1 MNMKKANKLLK
12 NPNLKWIA
20 LVLLVVMVFAI
31 PGYKWMEKDNQA
43 RAQRMKSALSPV
55 IMVPGS
61 SASTERFNELVKL
74 LNQNTPT
81 KHSVLKINVSTNG
94 NLSYSGSINK
104 NDNEPFII
112 IGFKNNKDGYSNIKK
127 QAGWLDEAFE
137 VISQDYK
144 FNNFKAFGHS
154 NGGLIWTYWL
164 EHYYSTY
171 SDEITMK
178 RLMTVGTP
186 YNFSEKNINHKTQ
199 MLEDFIKCK
208 NRLPKSL
215 VVYSVSGGKNYES
228 DGIVPEA
235 SVAAGKYIFQK
246 QVKSYTAMTITGDK
260 ADHSDLPQN
269 QQVVQVI
276 QQYLLEP
283 IKNKNNQVISR
294 QGKKS
299 DNDKNGQNE
308 QD

>member
-20 LVLLVVMVFAI
+20 LVLLVVMGFAI

-74 LNQNTPT
+74 LNQNIPT

-199 MLEDFIKCK
+199 MLEDFIKYK
-208 NRLPKSL
+208 NGLPKSL

>member
-43 RAQRMKSALSPV
+43 RAQRMKSVLSPV

-61 SASTERFNELVKL
+61 SATTERFNELVKL

-81 KHSVLKINVSTNG
+81 KHSVLKINVTTNG

-127 QAGWLDEAFE
+127 QAEWLDEAFE
-137 VISQDYK
+137 AISWDYT

>member
-1 MNMKKANKLLK
+1 MKKANKLLK

-199 MLEDFIKCK
+199 MLEDFIKYK

>member
-1 MNMKKANKLLK
+1 MKPLKLFHR
-12 NPNLKWIA
+12 I
-20 LVLLVVMVFAI
+20 
-31 PGYKWMEKDNQA
+31 
-43 RAQRMKSALSPV
+43 
-55 IMVPGS
+55 
-61 SASTERFNELVKL
+61 
-74 LNQNTPT
+74 
-81 KHSVLKINVSTNG
+81 
-94 NLSYSGSINK
+94 
-104 NDNEPFII
+104 
-112 IGFKNNKDGYSNIKK
+112 
-127 QAGWLDEAFE
+127 
-137 VISQDYK
+137 K

-199 MLEDFIKCK
+199 MLEDFIKYK